1 MIEVIVLGI
10 IAIIFLMLFVIVNS
24 KDNLFAKERK
34 INSLKERLHLA
45 ENKFMKGRI
54 KNEVFISLKEDLE
67 KEIIDNEMSLLRLE
81 KSMDVNV
88 ESKTKELLER
98 IEKPTEKKRVRI
110 SNFLKETEL
119 IRREMAM
126 LEKKFLKKEIG
137 EKTFKEV
144 MKKKENELIEKETE
158 IIHLVKK

>member
-67 KEIIDNEMSLLRLE
+67 REIIDNEMSLLRLE

>member
-137 EKTFKEV
+137 EKTFKGV

>member
-10 IAIIFLMLFVIVNS
+10 IAIIFLVLFVIVNS

-137 EKTFKEV
+137 EKTFKGV

>member
-67 KEIIDNEMSLLRLE
+67 REIIDNEMSLLRLE

-137 EKTFKEV
+137 EKTFKGV